1 MRSSRLVIL
10 MLVSLA
16 VLLMMPVQAAMAS
29 SWTPIENSSN
39 INHHAV
45 DFIDASHGWVGGI
58 TFIPPGMVCF
68 EDSGIIGRTSNVGGS
83 WEAATSHDAGE
94 LQYGWNFL
102 TVTALDFVDASK
114 GWATL
119 SDGSIVAT
127 VDGGA
132 QWVLQAEGSTGYADN
147 NWGYSSLSMADATH
161 GCAAGSW
168 VGFAGVSY
176 PRIAYTVDGM
186 EWKEAELPDLPDCSL
201 DSVCMID
208 SEYGWAV
215 GSAGTSDRT
224 LLIVFTRDGGATWS
238 RQSKGL
244 PAGVAPLHDVWFIDR
259 EHGWAVGDSG
269 SVLATVDGGA
279 TWWSRR
285 TGVDET
291 FLGVRFAGASV
302 GWIVG
307 EDGLLLETTQA
318 GRSWVAQSSDVTATL
333 RAVAAAGGKVWIV
346 GDEGVILTAT
356 VPEPD
361 PGEAGFIDIA
371 SSPYGAAIESLAAAG
386 IVNGFGDG
394 TFRPDAT
401 VARAQFAKMIV
412 GALGVAPHSSMVTR
426 FIDLGAADAAGYPH
440 KFVQAAFDGGITY
453 GVDIAQTLFAPW
465 DAIRRDQVVSM
476 IVRGATAMMPGVLAD
491 PPTGAQSLFADVP
504 EPHGKN
510 LRVAEYN
517 GLLEGLTGMGAGW
530 SALTPAT
537 RGEVAQMLYNLRLK

>member
-1 MRSSRLVIL
+1 
-10 MLVSLA
+10 
-16 VLLMMPVQAAMAS
+16 
-29 SWTPIENSSN
+29 
-39 INHHAV
+39 
-45 DFIDASHGWVGGI
+45 
-58 TFIPPGMVCF
+58 
-68 EDSGIIGRTSNVGGS
+68 
-83 WEAATSHDAGE
+83 
-94 LQYGWNFL
+94 
-102 TVTALDFVDASK
+102 
-114 GWATL
+114 
-119 SDGSIVAT
+119 
-127 VDGGA
+127 
-132 QWVLQAEGSTGYADN
+132 
-147 NWGYSSLSMADATH
+147 
-161 GCAAGSW
+161 
-168 VGFAGVSY
+168 
-176 PRIAYTVDGM
+176 
-186 EWKEAELPDLPDCSL
+186 
-201 DSVCMID
+201 
-208 SEYGWAV
+208 
-215 GSAGTSDRT
+215 
-224 LLIVFTRDGGATWS
+224 
-238 RQSKGL
+238 
-244 PAGVAPLHDVWFIDR
+244 
-259 EHGWAVGDSG
+259 
-269 SVLATVDGGA
+269 
-279 TWWSRR
+279 
-285 TGVDET
+285 
-291 FLGVRFAGASV
+291 
-302 GWIVG
+302 
-307 EDGLLLETTQA
+307 
-318 GRSWVAQSSDVTATL
+318 
-333 RAVAAAGGKVWIV
+333 VAAAGGKVWIV

-412 GALGVAPHSSMVTR
+412 GALGVAPHSSTVTR

>member
-1 MRSSRLVIL
+1 MRKSR
-10 MLVSLA
+10 LVSLA
-16 VLLMMPVQAAMAS
+16 LIGLAVFLVMPLQAAMAS

-45 DFIDASHGWVGGI
+45 DFIDASNGWVGGI
-58 TFIPPGMVCF
+58 TFIPPGMVGF
-68 EDSGIIGRTSNVGGS
+68 EDSGIISRTSTAGGS
-83 WEAATSHDAGE
+83 WEAATSHEAGE

-102 TVTALDFVDASK
+102 TVTALDFIDASK

-127 VDGGA
+127 ADGGA
-132 QWVLQAEGSTGYADN
+132 RWVLQAKGSTGYADN
-147 NWGYSSLSMADATH
+147 NWSYSSLSMADATR

-176 PRIAYTVDGM
+176 PRIAHTVDGV

-215 GSAGTSDRT
+215 GTAGTSDQS
-224 LLIVFTRDGGATWS
+224 LLMLVTRDGGATWS
-238 RQSKGL
+238 RQTKGL
-244 PAGVAPLHDVWFIDR
+244 PAGAEPLHGVWFVDR

-269 SVLATVDGGA
+269 AALATVDGGA
-279 TWWSRR
+279 TWWSRQ

-291 FLGVRFAGASV
+291 LLSVRFAGPSV

-307 EDGLLLETTQA
+307 EDGLLLETTQ
-318 GRSWVAQSSDVTATL
+318 GGSSWAAQSSDVPATL
-333 RAVAAAGGKVWIV
+333 RAVAAAGGKVWVV
-346 GDEGVILTAT
+346 GDEGVILSAT

-361 PGEAGFIDIA
+361 PGAAVFTDTA
-371 SSPYGAAIESLAAAG
+371 SSPYGTAIESLAAAG

-401 VARAQFAKMIV
+401 MARAQFAKMIV
-412 GALGVAPHSSMVTR
+412 GTLGVAHHSTTVTR
-426 FIDLGAADAAGYPH
+426 FTDLGAPDAAGYPH
-440 KFVQAAFDGGITY
+440 RFVQAAFDRGITY
-453 GVDIAQTLFAPW
+453 GVDTARTLFAPW

-476 IVRGATAMMPGVLAD
+476 IVRGATEMMPGVLLD
-491 PPTGAQSLFADVP
+491 PPAGAPSLFADVP
-504 EPHGKN
+504 EPHGEN
-510 LRVAEYN
+510 LRIAEHN

-530 SALTPAT
+530 SVLTSAT